1 MKKKL
6 AQILAVVLAVSCFS
20 GCEFLLADES
30 DNGSE
35 SGYLESVEP
44 GDSGSSG
51 NEITVD
57 IESEKVNSEAEW
69 NAAFDFDLSENYVMI
84 EDLNNRESDD
94 EPYKRARIIAEID
107 KKEKKCR
114 VFSYD
119 EEYSSTRKNCYQD
132 FYCFEKDKTVYTFE
146 EWEYDNARLEEHI
159 EEKGAWEKSSYSNFD
174 EYIEDYDLLMGAIL
188 CEDCIAKYRTNGYV
202 KMMECENFSNA
213 FSYVKYTYDEAE
225 KVYTADLTAL
235 MIDYLKA
242 GGANIGEFTLIAKIC
257 LREGRVCAFS
267 WDIKSQY
274 FAYENLLEYE
284 AIGSITFLIGAAD
297 IELPPFEYEAEDSS
311 QESA

>member
-30 DNGSE
+30 DHGSE

-84 EDLNNRESDD
+84 VDLNNRESDD
-94 EPYKRARIIAEID
+94 EPYKRERIIAEID
-107 KKEKKCR
+107 KKEKKGR
-114 VFSYD
+114 FFSYD
-119 EEYSSTRKNCYQD
+119 EEYSSTIKNWYGNV
-132 FYCFEKDKTVYTFE
+132 YALEKDKTVYMFLE
-146 EWEYDNARLEEHI
+146 QEYDKLEEHI
-159 EEKGAWEKSSYSNFD
+159 EEKGAWEKSSYSNLD
-174 EYIEDYDLLMGAIL
+174 ECMGNLDVLMWSIL

-202 KMMECENFSNA
+202 KMMECENFSSA

-235 MIDYLKA
+235 LMDFLDDDDI
-242 GGANIGEFTLIAKIC
+242 IRECSLIAKVC

-267 WDIKSQY
+267 WDIKIQR
-274 FAYENLLEYE
+274 FTYENLLKYE
-284 AIGSITFLIGAAD
+284 EIMSFTFLIGAAD
-297 IELPPFEYEAEDSS
+297 IELPPFETEEEDSS